1 MDINSEL
8 SKIFS
13 AASPITRGAKQR
25 EIERSIVA
33 FSPDYMEASEILSAI
48 HASLRARYDDL
59 LGVELEHDFK
69 RLTEQLEEADMTQ
82 GREEELAN
90 QQRVNDE

>member
-1 MDINSEL
+1 MRL
-8 SKIFS
+8 
-13 AASPITRGAKQR
+13 
-25 EIERSIVA
+25 
-33 FSPDYMEASEILSAI
+33 SPDYMEASEILAAI